1 MNKEN
6 KRHNHKLIWVIFTLI
21 TIPIILISVIVFF
34 RHNYIPTN
42 EEVIEKVKNTNCYS
56 CNVEYIIKNSKNTY
70 DESVK
75 LIYDKNL
82 GIRIEFDNYRVKI
95 YKDGY
100 ISVTDNGNEYELE
113 KNTDVVYPLACISNI
128 LSNDVESITEG
139 KEEWG
144 DKTYIKLRVN
154 LSFPNKHLSYAYIF
168 IDKEEQI
175 PVLTQIYD
183 VNDEERIKIVYKDF
197 KRLKEVDKSL
207 F

>member
-6 KRHNHKLIWVIFTLI
+6 KRHNHKYIWIIFTLI
-21 TIPIILISVIVFF
+21 TIPIILIGVIIFF

-42 EEVIEKVKNTNCYS
+42 EEVIEKVKNTNSYS

-70 DESVK
+70 DENVK

-82 GIRIEFDNYRVKI
+82 GIRIEFDKDRVKI

-100 ISVTDNGNEYELE
+100 ISVTDNGDEYELE

-128 LSNDVESITEG
+128 LDNDIESIQEG

-144 DKTYIKLRVN
+144 DKVYIKLRVN
-154 LSFPNKHLSYAYIF
+154 LPFQNKHLSYAYIF
-168 IDKEEQI
+168 MDKEEQI

-183 VNDEERIKIVYKDF
+183 VNDEERLNIIYKDF

>member
-6 KRHNHKLIWVIFTLI
+6 KRHNHKYIWIIFTLI
-21 TIPIILISVIVFF
+21 TIPIILIGVIIFF

-42 EEVIEKVKNTNCYS
+42 EEVIEKVKNTNSYS

-70 DESVK
+70 DENVK

-82 GIRIEFDNYRVKI
+82 GIRIEFDNDRVKI

-100 ISVTDNGNEYELE
+100 ISVTDNGDEYELE

-128 LSNDVESITEG
+128 LDNDIESIQEG

-144 DKTYIKLRVN
+144 DKVYIKLRVN
-154 LSFPNKHLSYAYIF
+154 LPFQNKHLSYAYIF
-168 IDKEEQI
+168 MDKEEQI

-183 VNDEERIKIVYKDF
+183 VNDEERLNIIYKDF